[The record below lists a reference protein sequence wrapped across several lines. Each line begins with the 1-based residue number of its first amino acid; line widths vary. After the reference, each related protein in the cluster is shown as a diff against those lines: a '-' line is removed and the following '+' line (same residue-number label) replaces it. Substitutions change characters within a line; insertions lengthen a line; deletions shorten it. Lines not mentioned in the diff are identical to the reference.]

1 MERYRQTIYCD
12 LEFLKSLLSKQDT
25 DSSSLDVSNNDD
37 KEIIVNIRNLILSTD
52 VKLYMNMSHEEY
64 DKIQSE
70 IYNKR
75 LKAAKKGKEIELSS
89 FERLMFDMEMRRQ
102 NNTSHL
108 HINSNKVQF
117 DDTLLKGN
125 YLNAIFFS
133 CEPKE
138 TCEQAMKDYGV
149 LVVCSET
156 IEDFQYLIFDQGAAI
171 RKSEESDWE
180 KCLSKDNTPIPC
192 NSLIVID
199 NYVLND
205 SEKMKE
211 NLIPLLDTILP
222 KDLKKSVTFQMTIFA
237 ALKDEKGLDFEING
251 RYAMIKEILEKARP
265 GMSFS
270 LSILKCK
277 KDAFHDR
284 NIASNN
290 LLIGCGGGFDL
301 FKNGRS
307 QKTTT
312 VFAFHPFFYMHSKW
326 SRKAYSNLLND
337 ASEVFKSSTIL
348 ENLDKQYMCTNY
360 VYGVKQN
367 RLLDQMFLNPGA
379 L

>member
-1 MERYRQTIYCD
+1 MEERYRQTIYCD
-12 LEFLKSLLSKQDT
+12 LDFLKSLLTKQDAGA
-25 DSSSLDVSNNDD
+25 SSLDISYNDD
-37 KEIIVNIRNLILSTD
+37 NEIVVNMRNLILSPD
-52 VKLYMNMSHEEY
+52 VKLYMNMSREEY
-64 DKIQSE
+64 DKIQYD
-70 IYNKR
+70 IHKKR
-75 LKAAKKGKEIELSS
+75 LKAAKKGTELELSS
-89 FERLMFDMEMRRQ
+89 FERLMLDIEMRQQ
-102 NNTSHL
+102 NSISHL
-108 HINSNKVQF
+108 HFNSNKVKF
-117 DDTLLKGN
+117 DDSLLQGN

-180 KCLSKDNTPIPC
+180 KCLSKDNKPIPC

-199 NYVLND
+199 NYILND
-205 SEKMKE
+205 SDKMKE
-211 NLIPLLDTILP
+211 NLIPLLDSILP
-222 KDLKKSVTFQMTIFA
+222 KSLKKSVSFQLTIFA
-237 ALKDEKGLDFEING
+237 TLKKDNGLDYEIKG
-251 RYAMIKEILEKARP
+251 RYTMIREFLEKVRP

-326 SRKAYSNLLND
+326 SRKAYSDLLND

-348 ENLDKQYMCTNY
+348 DNLDKQYRCINF

-367 RLLDQMFLNPGA
+367 RLLDQMF
-379 L
+379 